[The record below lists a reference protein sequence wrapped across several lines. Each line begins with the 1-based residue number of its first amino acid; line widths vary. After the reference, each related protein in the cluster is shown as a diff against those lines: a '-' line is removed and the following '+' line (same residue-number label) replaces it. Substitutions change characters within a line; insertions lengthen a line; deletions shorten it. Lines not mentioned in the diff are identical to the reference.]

1 MKTGRAFGREKAGLY
16 IHIPFCV
23 RKCIYCDFNSI
34 PGCSQKLQ
42 SDYFEGLKREISMFR
57 ESLSCL
63 AEQDQSPGCMTDID
77 PGLYTE
83 RVFQEKQEIPFAD
96 TLFIGGGTPSAVDP
110 ALVEDLLSHILHP
123 DSDIAENL
131 RKTVRL
137 LSDDAEITMEVN
149 PATVDPVSLR
159 RYREAGVNRLS
170 IGVQSFCD
178 SELKFLGR
186 IHTSGEAEACFY
198 DARRAG
204 FDNINIDLIF
214 GIPGSGSESWRKTL
228 QKALSLRPDHLSFY
242 SLQIEEGTPLYEMFR
257 RDEAEQVSDE
267 ENRRMYHEAIRL
279 LGEAGYC
286 HYEISNAALPGRECR
301 HNLKYWSMCDY
312 AGFGVSAHSYLQ
324 YPYDGILDGIVKED
338 RENCTGKYEFH
349 SGVRFCN
356 EDGISEYLDRIL
368 RGEKNIRGHI
378 KPWHMYKNSLRDEIS
393 ETLFTGLRKREGISL
408 SWFDERFEGTG
419 VIFLD
424 EFGQKMAS
432 FIDEG
437 YLIFDGQ
444 HLRFSIR
451 GADISNYILSELI

>member
-186 IHTSGEAEACFY
+186 IHTSEEAEACFY
-198 DARRAG
+198 DARRA
-204 FDNINIDLIF
+204 
-214 GIPGSGSESWRKTL
+214 
-228 QKALSLRPDHLSFY
+228 
-242 SLQIEEGTPLYEMFR
+242 
-257 RDEAEQVSDE
+257 
-267 ENRRMYHEAIRL
+267 
-279 LGEAGYC
+279 
-286 HYEISNAALPGRECR
+286 
-301 HNLKYWSMCDY
+301 
-312 AGFGVSAHSYLQ
+312 
-324 YPYDGILDGIVKED
+324 
-338 RENCTGKYEFH
+338 
-349 SGVRFCN
+349 
-356 EDGISEYLDRIL
+356 
-368 RGEKNIRGHI
+368 
-378 KPWHMYKNSLRDEIS
+378 
-393 ETLFTGLRKREGISL
+393 
-408 SWFDERFEGTG
+408 
-419 VIFLD
+419 
-424 EFGQKMAS
+424 
-432 FIDEG
+432 
-437 YLIFDGQ
+437 
-444 HLRFSIR
+444 
-451 GADISNYILSELI
+451 